1 MNRPSIPPP
10 AGNLVVLAGDL
21 LAVAAKRITVELAC
35 APSWEPMQRLKQALD
50 AYEHARIGD
59 AVTNPDVQAPS
70 ITVWDEPAPETQRS
84 VHHG

>member
-50 AYEHARIGD
+50 AYEYARIGD
-59 AVTNPDVQAPS
+59 TVTTAEP
-70 ITVWDEPAPETQRS
+70 IDEPKPETLRS
-84 VHHG
+84 GVQHGRA